1 MVGTGAYFFEVKK
14 IVELKVFQISFVI
27 NIRLTL
33 VLGYWDRCL
42 VEPSQFMKVSSQAWQ
57 TPTVH
62 VSIFRSRAMIRFCSA
77 ARPNTR
83 N

>member
-1 MVGTGAYFFEVKK
+1 
-14 IVELKVFQISFVI
+14 
-27 NIRLTL
+27 
-33 VLGYWDRCL
+33 
-42 VEPSQFMKVSSQAWQ
+42 
-57 TPTVH
+57 VH

>member
-1 MVGTGAYFFEVKK
+1 M
-14 IVELKVFQISFVI
+14 
-27 NIRLTL
+27 TL

-77 ARPNTR
+77 ARPNTKKLQISR
-83 N
+83 NAKLNQLVGPFTSKP